1 MDFSCTCP
9 RREACLHFD
18 KIFAVDSEEARRGTA
33 VNESGGG
40 GTVVTLLETRPRN
53 SIALFLVYENETTS
67 PRISRNSFQTI
78 FLHARKLEAGSG
90 LTVNIPR
97 YAFFMKIRRIEA
109 NNAATLLSSIRYSN
123 SPQRIL
129 SRSRIMKI

>member
-40 GTVVTLLETRPRN
+40 GDSGNLARN
-53 SIALFLVYENETTS
+53 TTKKFNCV
-67 PRISRNSFQTI
+67 ISRLRERDNLASDLAQLI
-78 FLHARKLEAGSG
+78 SNNFLARS
-90 LTVNIPR
+90 
-97 YAFFMKIRRIEA
+97 
-109 NNAATLLSSIRYSN
+109 
-123 SPQRIL
+123 
-129 SRSRIMKI
+129 